1 MNGGGSRARPAAG
14 RDEGAR
20 LGPWATG
27 EGRRQ
32 RSAAGDRGGATVLLL
47 AVGVAFVVLG
57 VAGAAVGAARVAR
70 QQAGVAA
77 DLGALA
83 GAADAALGV
92 TTACESA
99 REIVTANGGR
109 LVTCRLDGLDLLVTV
124 EVPATVLPGLVRAAT
139 GRARAGP
146 LRG

>member
-1 MNGGGSRARPAAG
+1 MIGGGSGARPTAG
-14 RDEGAR
+14 PHAGAR
-20 LGPWATG
+20 LGLWATG
-27 EGRRQ
+27 EGRR
-32 RSAAGDRGGATVLLL
+32 RRPAGGDRGGATVLLL
-47 AVGVAFVVLG
+47 AVGVAFVVFG

-83 GAADAALGV
+83 GAAGAALGV

-99 REIVTANGGR
+99 RVIVTANGGR

-124 EVPATVLPGLVRAAT
+124 EVTATVLPGLVRAAT

-146 LRG
+146 LRS